1 MKYFRKYEYATH
13 RREGRAGAYE
23 AAKPG
28 GERRAETGRGYGEKG
43 RPSEAKRGDTRRF
56 ASEVS
61 RRARGTRLG
70 GARGWVKES
79 RLRVVYSSE

>member
-28 GERRAETGRGYGEKG
+28 GERRAETGRGCGEKG
-43 RPSEAKRGDTRRF
+43 RPSEVKRGDTRRF
-56 ASEVS
+56 ANEVS
-61 RRARGTRLG
+61 RRARGDASG
-70 GARGWVKES
+70 RGEGVGQRK
-79 RLRVVYSSE
+79 